1 MQVHAE
7 PYTRVGRGVALCLN
21 FSFLLASFLLFF
33 LRFCFCFFLVKVIY
47 FLPPKKIRSRS
58 TKLLALSKITIFI
71 KNEGKKKKKR
81 KKTTTKTTNNKNQTS
96 TTTSA
101 MTHNNINNNNNNN
114 NNNPIQMHKPARS
127 QASACPYKPSGSF
140 AFAFDDVLGLYPLSV
155 ESSDTC
161 FGFALLAPASN
172 TGSFAFDEVRGR

>member
-1 MQVHAE
+1 MRE
-7 PYTRVGRGVALCLN
+7 
-21 FSFLLASFLLFF
+21 
-33 LRFCFCFFLVKVIY
+33 
-47 FLPPKKIRSRS
+47 KKRR
-58 TKLLALSKITIFI
+58 
-71 KNEGKKKKKR
+71 KKKNNNQNN
-81 KKTTTKTTNNKNQTS
+81 NNKNQTS